1 IASTTLGWQWPVEQ
15 TAMPAAKSKKAF
27 PSISSTIAPWPFLA
41 TSGYS
46 RVNDG
51 DMNFASSSITL
62 LACGPGSS
70 MSSRGN
76 FVSVAV
82 IIFLS
87 SFLIAMD
94 GQRLLWEGCRRAG
107 LRARTDWGCV
117 LPRRE
122 DLIDAVEARTFFGRN
137 KTAGDFDGFGGLHL
151 RFQRTLP
158 SFASS
163 MIIPRSASSL
173 RMRSAVAKSR
183 FFFAA

>member
-1 IASTTLGWQWPVEQ
+1 MASTTLGWQWPVEQ
-15 TAMPAAKSKKAF
+15 TAMPAAKSRKAF
-27 PSISSTIAPWPFLA
+27 PSISSTMAPWPFLA

-70 MSSRGN
+70 VSSRGN
-76 FVSVAV
+76 FVSAAV

-107 LRARTDWGCV
+107 FGARNGSGLR

-122 DLIDAVEARTFFGRN
+122 DLIDAVQARTFFGGN
-137 KTAGDFDGFGGLHL
+137 KTAGDFHGFGDFHL

-163 MIIPRSASSL
+163 MIIP
-173 RMRSAVAKSR
+173 
-183 FFFAA
+183 

>member
-1 IASTTLGWQWPVEQ
+1 
-15 TAMPAAKSKKAF
+15 MPAAKSRKVF
-27 PSISSTIAPWPFLA
+27 PSTSSTMAPRPFLA

-70 MSSRGN
+70 IRSRGN

-87 SFLIAMD
+87 SIPHHHGWSAVIL
-94 GQRLLWEGCRRAG
+94 QGCRRAG
-107 LRARTDWGCV
+107 LRVHTDWVCA

-122 DLIDAVEARTFFGRN
+122 DLIDAVEARTFFSGN
-137 KTAGDFDGFGGLHL
+137 KIAREFDGLD
-151 RFQRTLP
+151 
-158 SFASS
+158 
-163 MIIPRSASSL
+163 
-173 RMRSAVAKSR
+173 
-183 FFFAA
+183 

>member
-1 IASTTLGWQWPVEQ
+1 
-15 TAMPAAKSKKAF
+15 M
-27 PSISSTIAPWPFLA
+27 APRPLLA

-76 FVSVAV
+76 FVSAAV

-87 SFLIAMD
+87 SFLIARV
-94 GQRLLWEGCRRAG
+94 GRGFLGGGCRRAG
-107 LRARTDWGCV
+107 FGARNGSGLR

-122 DLIDAVEARTFFGRN
+122 DLIDAVQARTFF
-137 KTAGDFDGFGGLHL
+137 
-151 RFQRTLP
+151 
-158 SFASS
+158 
-163 MIIPRSASSL
+163 
-173 RMRSAVAKSR
+173 
-183 FFFAA
+183 